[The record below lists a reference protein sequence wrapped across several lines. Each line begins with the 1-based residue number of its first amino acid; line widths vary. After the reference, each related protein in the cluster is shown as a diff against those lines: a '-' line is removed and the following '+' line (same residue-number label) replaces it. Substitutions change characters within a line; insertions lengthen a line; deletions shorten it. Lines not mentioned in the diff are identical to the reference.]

1 MRLLLLLATASFA
14 LAAPDFS
21 GVWKLNP
28 ALSQG
33 LGLTS
38 SSSVYY
44 VVEHRDPEFRYQR
57 KYSATSS
64 AARTYVL
71 RSDGKET
78 EGEQAGS
85 RYTYRGAWKGST
97 LVFESTTAMLGE
109 RVTWVDIWEL
119 SAGGKRLTVTR
130 RMRQGTRAVDQAA
143 GVDTTPDQVMVFDR
157 Q

>member
-1 MRLLLLLATASFA
+1 MRLLLLLAAAGLA

-28 ALSQG
+28 ALSHG

-57 KYSATSS
+57 KYSATGG

-85 RYTYRGAWKGST
+85 HYTYRGAWKGAA
-97 LVFESTTAMLGE
+97 LEFESTTKMLGSP
-109 RVTWVDIWEL
+109 VTWIDLWEL

-130 RMRQGTRAVDQAA
+130 RMRQGGGAVEQAV
-143 GVDTTPDQVMVFDR
+143 GVDTRPDQVMVFDR